1 MAKKGHDVTVW
12 RPKSFF
18 NILPLGQ
25 SVKKY
30 LGYID
35 QYIIFPIVV
44 RNRLKSLP
52 QDTLFVFVGHA
63 LGPWVPLVK
72 NRPHVIHCHDFLAQ
86 LSAEGKIPENKTGWS
101 GRVYQS
107 YIRRGYSAGKHF
119 ISVSNKTKQ
128 DLHDKL
134 SHPPK
139 ISTVIYNA
147 IDSAFQYSDAQAA
160 RETLST
166 TFGIDL
172 KRGYILHVG
181 GNQWYKNRLG
191 VIEIY
196 NAWRKGTT
204 SALPLLLIGET
215 PNELLKKAKGNSSF
229 NNEIYFITSC
239 SDQQVNLAYNGASVL
254 LFPSLA
260 EGFGWPIAEAMASG
274 CPVITTGEDPMTEVA
289 ADAAF
294 LIPKMPEKET
304 EVEHWA
310 KLAGKTLNTVV
321 TLPAP
326 ERRALVEAG
335 FLNVTRFDF
344 EILINKTEKVYNLI
358 IQNKKTDVEFSVEP
372 PPHNLLKISL
382 WSKP

>member
-1 MAKKGHDVTVW
+1 M
-12 RPKSFF
+12 
-18 NILPLGQ
+18 LPLGR
-25 SVKKY
+25 SIKKY

-44 RNRLKSLP
+44 RIRLKSLP
-52 QDTLFVFVGHA
+52 QDTLFVFVDNA

-86 LSAEGKIPENKTGWS
+86 LSAQGKIPENKTGWS
-101 GRVYQS
+101 GRIYQS
-107 YIRRGYSAGKHF
+107 YIRKGYSTGEHF

-134 SHPPK
+134 SRVPK

-147 IDSAFQYSDAQAA
+147 IDSTFQYPDAQAA

-196 NAWRKGTT
+196 NAWRKETT
-204 SALPLLLIGET
+204 SALPLLLIGEV
-215 PNELLKKAKGNSSF
+215 PNELLVKAKRNSSF

-239 SDQQVNLAYNGASVL
+239 SDYLVNLAYNGASVL

-274 CPVITTGEDPMTEVA
+274 CPVITTGEAPMTEVA

-304 EVEHWA
+304 EVGQWA
-310 KLAGKTLNTVV
+310 KLTGKTLNNAI
-321 TLPAP
+321 TLSTP
-326 ERRALVEAG
+326 ERIALLEAG
-335 FLNVTRFDF
+335 FLNVTRFDA
-344 EILINKTEKVYNLI
+344 EILLNKTEKVYNLI
-358 IQNKKTDVEFSVEP
+358 IKNKKTDVEFSIDP
-372 PPHNLLKISL
+372 SPHNLLKIPS